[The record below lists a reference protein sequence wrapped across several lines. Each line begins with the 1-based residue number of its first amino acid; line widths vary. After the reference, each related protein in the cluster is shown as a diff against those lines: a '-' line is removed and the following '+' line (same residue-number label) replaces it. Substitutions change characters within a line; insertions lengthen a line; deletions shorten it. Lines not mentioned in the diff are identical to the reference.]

1 MTAEDFARYLVDTE
15 PRQKVKSAS
24 VYVQDMID
32 DLGKSSSDPRS
43 CLPWAKTHRL
53 FHFRPGEVTLWAG
66 VNGQGK
72 SMLTGMTALSL
83 ATQGEKVCIASFE
96 MKPRRTLGRM
106 IRQWS
111 GQAAPSAEESS
122 DEAVMAVFRD
132 LYEQFRDWSGR
143 YLWLYDQQGTV
154 KTGNLLAVVRYCAI
168 ELGITHF
175 IIDSLMKCVAD
186 EDDYN
191 GQKKLVDELTA
202 IARDTGMHI
211 HLVHHLK
218 KLPDEGKKPDKMDV
232 KGTGSITDQVDNLL
246 LLWRNK
252 PKEASASAGKMVA
265 EGEPDALLI
274 CAKQRNGEWEGA
286 FSLWFDK
293 VSQQYIPSPNAATLN
308 FYNFPHGDGSG
319 YTA

>member
-1 MTAEDFARYLVDTE
+1 MTADDFARYMEETE
-15 PRQKVKSAS
+15 PRQKVKSAAL
-24 VYVQDMID
+24 YVQDMID
-32 DLGKSSSDPRS
+32 DLGKTTNDPKC

-96 MKPRRTLGRM
+96 MKPQRTLGRM

-111 GQAAPSAEESS
+111 GQGAPSAEES
-122 DEAVMAVFRD
+122 DDAAVMAVFRD
-132 LYEQFRDWSGR
+132 LYEQFKDWSSR
-143 YLWLYDQQGTV
+143 HMWLYDQQGTV
-154 KTGNLLAVVRYCAI
+154 KTPNLLAVVRYCAI

-175 IIDSLMKCVAD
+175 FIDSLMKCVAN

-191 GQKKLVDELTA
+191 GQKRLVDELTA

-211 HLVHHLK
+211 HLIHHLK
-218 KLPDEGKKPDKMDV
+218 KLPDESKKPDKMDV
-232 KGTGSITDQVDNLL
+232 KGTGAITDQIDNLL
-246 LLWRNK
+246 MLWRNK
-252 PKEASASAGKMVA
+252 PKEAAMAAGKMVA
-265 EGEPDALLI
+265 EGDPDALLI

-293 VSQQYIPSPNAATLN
+293 ASQQYIPSPNAQTLN
-308 FYNFPHGDGSG
+308 FFNFPHGDGLG
-319 YTA
+319 YSA